1 MPTNNPVTHTIDALA
16 KGTVPEDDALLALLA
31 CDSLEKN
38 QYLQERADILRRQTF
53 GNHVY
58 IRGLIEFTNYCKN
71 DCYYCGIRKGCKS
84 VTRYRL
90 TPEEI
95 LQCCKN
101 GYELGF
107 RTFVLQGGEDP
118 YWNDDRLASLVEAI
132 RAAHPDCAITLS
144 AGERSW
150 ESYQKLFDAGADRYL
165 LRHET
170 ADKAH
175 YQKLHPQDLSFENRM
190 ECLQHLKQIGYQVG
204 CGFMVGSP
212 GQTIEHI
219 LKDLRFLVEF
229 QPHMIGIGPF
239 IPAAGTPFEKEYAG
253 SADLTVKLLSIIRLL
268 LPKALLPATTALG
281 TASEDGRLRGIC
293 AGANVIM
300 PNLSPASVRKN
311 YRLYDNKIATGA
323 ESAEGILQLK
333 KQVERIGYEIVT
345 ARGDYPDI
353 K

>member
-1 MPTNNPVTHTIDALA
+1 MPTNNPVTRTIDALA

-95 LQCCKN
+95 LQCCEN

-118 YWNDDRLASLVEAI
+118 YWNDDRLASLVKAI

-144 AGERSW
+144 AGERSQ
-150 ESYQKLFDAGADRYL
+150 ESYQRLFDAGADRYL

-190 ECLQHLKQIGYQVG
+190 ECLQHLKEIGYQVG

-212 GQTIEHI
+212 GQTIEQI

>member
-1 MPTNNPVTHTIDALA
+1 MRYPQRLQVR
-16 KGTVPEDDALLALLA
+16 
-31 CDSLEKN
+31 DSLPAK
-38 QYLQERADILRRQTF
+38 
-53 GNHVY
+53 
-58 IRGLIEFTNYCKN
+58 
-71 DCYYCGIRKGCKS
+71 
-84 VTRYRL
+84 
-90 TPEEI
+90 
-95 LQCCKN
+95 CCEN

-144 AGERSW
+144 AGERSQ
-150 ESYQKLFDAGADRYL
+150 ESYQRLFDAGADRYL

-190 ECLQHLKQIGYQVG
+190 ECLQHLKEIGYQVG

>member
-1 MPTNNPVTHTIDALA
+1 MNNAVKHAIDVLST
-16 KGTVPEDDALLALLA
+16 GTVPEDAALLSLLS
-31 CDSLEKN
+31 CETSEEN
-38 QYLQERADILRRQTF
+38 QYLQEKADAVRRQTF

-58 IRGLIEFTNYCKN
+58 IRGLIECTNYCRN
-71 DCYYCGIRKGCKS
+71 DCYYCGIRRSCKD

-95 LQCCKN
+95 LSCCKN
-101 GYELGF
+101 GYALGF

-118 YWNDDRLASLVEAI
+118 YWNDDRLAALVAAI
-132 RAAHPDCAITLS
+132 RNAHPDCAITLS
-144 AGERSW
+144 AGERSR
-150 ESYQKLFDAGADRYL
+150 ESYQRLFDAGADRYL

-175 YQKLHPQDLSFENRM
+175 YEALHPTALSFENRM
-190 ECLQHLKQIGYQVG
+190 ECLYHLKDIGYQVG

-212 GQTIEHI
+212 GQTAEHI
-219 LKDLRFLVEF
+219 LKDLRFLAAF
-229 QPHMIGIGPF
+229 APHMIGIGPF
-239 IPAAGTPFEKEYAG
+239 IPAAGTPFEKEPAG
-253 SADLTVKLLSIIRLL
+253 SADLTVRLLSIIRLL

-281 TASEDGRLRGIC
+281 TASQDGRLRGIC

-300 PNLSPASVRKN
+300 PNLSPPSVRKN

-323 ESAEGILQLK
+323 ESAEGLFQLK
-333 KQVERIGYEIVT
+333 TQVENIGYAIVT

-353 K
+353 QN